1 MIERQITMLKKY
13 LEVGKI
19 VGTHGIRGE
28 MRVECWANSPEFLRK
43 FKRLY
48 LDNGTTELS
57 VTCRPHKNI
66 ALLTVKGVTTIEEA
80 DTLRGKVLYIDR
92 ADVKLDE
99 GEHFVQD
106 IIGLEVTDADTDKI
120 YGKVKDVLKTGS
132 NDVYEMLSDDGKL
145 YYIPVIPDIIDRLDF
160 ESGKVYIHPMKGL
173 FDDED

>member
-1 MIERQITMLKKY
+1 MLKQY

-28 MRVECWANSPEFLRK
+28 MRVECWANSPDFLKK
-43 FKRLY
+43 FKKLW
-48 LDNGTTELS
+48 LDEGKTPLT

-66 ALLTVKGVTTIEEA
+66 ALMTVKGIGSIEEA
-80 DTLRGKVLYIDR
+80 DKLRGKVLYIDR
-92 ADVKLDE
+92 DDVQLEE

-106 IIGLEVTDADTDKI
+106 IIGLSVTDADNATV

-132 NDVYEMLSDDGKL
+132 NDVYEMQGEDGKL

-160 ESGKVYIHPMKGL
+160 ESGAVYIHPMKGL